1 MKISEF
7 DCYGTATYNGA
18 TYILCEDIQPN
29 FAPVSGVAYAR
40 AVRQGI
46 RCDAEGTYKCV
57 YLYFEEDFEDG
68 GEACDIDTECEYRFD
83 PEMEDFIELYD
94 CEYE

>member
-7 DCYGTATYNGA
+7 DYYGYATYNGA

-29 FAPVSGVAYAR
+29 FAPVPGVAFAR
-40 AVRQGI
+40 AVRKGI
-46 RCDAEGTYKCV
+46 RSDANDTYKCV

-68 GEACDIDTECEYRFD
+68 GEACDIDSECEYRFD
-83 PEMEDFIELYD
+83 PEMEDFIDLYEHED
-94 CEYE
+94 E